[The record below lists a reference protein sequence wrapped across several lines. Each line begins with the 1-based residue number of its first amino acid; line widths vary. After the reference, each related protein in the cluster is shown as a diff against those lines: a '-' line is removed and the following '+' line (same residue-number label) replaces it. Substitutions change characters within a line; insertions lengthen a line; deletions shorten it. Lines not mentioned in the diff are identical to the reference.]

1 MPQILQPVSSAYIQ
15 RSTRHSW
22 LWENDVLVLDSVLW
36 SYGSWSS
43 WYYKRLQKDESES
56 QEQLWFLVQIIAPLW
71 PFWDG

>member
-36 SYGSWSS
+36 SYGS
-43 WYYKRLQKDESES
+43 
-56 QEQLWFLVQIIAPLW
+56 
-71 PFWDG
+71 